1 MLSEAEKRRHRCC
14 FTGHRHEKL
23 AQPENEVKNWLR
35 LQIERAVAD
44 GYTTFVTG
52 MAMGVDIWA
61 GQIVAEMKKD
71 DPRLHLIA
79 AVPWQGFSS
88 RWHEEWKEQYKDL
101 IAKADIVKNIGSRY
115 SPEVFDDR
123 NKWMVD
129 HSCRLIAYYN
139 GTPGGTMSTVN
150 YAVTTAGIE
159 VVVGG
164 TQV

>member
-14 FTGHRHEKL
+14 FTGHRPEKL
-23 AQPENEVKNWLR
+23 AQPKAEVKDWLR
-35 LQIERAVAD
+35 LQIERAVSD

-71 DPRLHLIA
+71 DPRLYLIA

-101 IAKADIVKNIGSRY
+101 ITKADIVKNIASRY

-139 GTPGGTMSTVN
+139 GAPGGTMSTVN
-150 YAVTTAGIE
+150 YAVSTAGIE